1 MNSQDLADR
10 YPGIFKVMKI
20 KCLKFILGVAL
31 LFCSSLMLA
40 QSASTPS
47 FQAQARV
54 IDVSERYITVR
65 ELQPREECRQV
76 QVRRGGKDTSS
87 DTPEILGA
95 LIGGAV
101 GKNLDD
107 DNASGGKTGAVL
119 GALLGASIASDI
131 EKQNAQGSGEVVTE
145 LRCTTVQTEVEVR
158 RMNGYNVS
166 YEYGGNIFSTTMKS
180 RPGDTVNVNVY
191 VLPVN

>member
-1 MNSQDLADR
+1 MN
-10 YPGIFKVMKI
+10 V
-20 KCLKFILGVAL
+20 KCLKLILGVGL
-31 LFCSSLMLA
+31 LFGSSLVLA
-40 QSASTPS
+40 QSASSPS

-54 IDVSERYITVR
+54 VDVSERYVTVR

-101 GKNLDD
+101 GKNINDSD
-107 DNASGGKTGAVL
+107 SSGGKTGAVL

-131 EKQNAQGSGEVVTE
+131 EKQNARGSGEIVTE
-145 LRCTTVQTEVEVR
+145 LRCSTVQTEVEVNR
-158 RMNGYNVS
+158 INGYNVS
-166 YEYGGNIFSTTMKS
+166 YEYGGNIFRTTMKS
-180 RPGDTVNVNVY
+180 RPGNTVKVNVY